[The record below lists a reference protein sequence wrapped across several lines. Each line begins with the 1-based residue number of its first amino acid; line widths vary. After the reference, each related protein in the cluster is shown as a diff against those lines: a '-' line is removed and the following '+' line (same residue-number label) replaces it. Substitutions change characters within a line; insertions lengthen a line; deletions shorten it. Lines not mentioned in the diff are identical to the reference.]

1 MAGEKTCNEKTEI
14 HILNYINYDGN
25 IKISCNGIH

>member
-1 MAGEKTCNEKTEI
+1 MAGGKARNEKTEI
-14 HILNYINYDGN
+14 HILNYIYYDGD